1 MTMRTARL
9 DFDRDFHVALTGA
22 RAQVAT
28 MTLAPGESTGG
39 PDNRHV
45 GADQWLYVV
54 SGEGEAVVEG
64 ETHALR
70 PGTLLLIER
79 GEAHEIRCTGD
90 APLRTLDFY
99 DPPAYDDD
107 GDPLPAGES
116 G

>member
-1 MTMRTARL
+1 MRTAQL
-9 DFDRDFHVALTGA
+9 DFEASFHLGLTGA

-45 GADQWLYVV
+45 AADQWLYVV

-64 ETHALR
+64 EAHALR
-70 PGTLLLIER
+70 PGTVLLIER
-79 GEAHEIRCTGD
+79 GEAHEIRSTGE

-99 DPPAYDDD
+99 DPPAYDGD

-116 G
+116 A